1 MHQVS
6 YTCPYQAAGYLAC
19 PNREQSKSS
28 LNRHRPPLSPY
39 QLRIVHSKEFGQLS
53 NEIVPRP
60 SAIPWEVFA
69 GDRRL
74 LDLGREEFARG
85 RALILYPE
93 GLPRLEGNE
102 TEFINSGTSLG
113 I

>member
-1 MHQVS
+1 M
-6 YTCPYQAAGYLAC
+6 
-19 PNREQSKSS
+19 
-28 LNRHRPPLSPY
+28 
-39 QLRIVHSKEFGQLS
+39 HSKEFGQLS

-69 GDRRL
+69 EREL
-74 LDLGREEFARG
+74 HDLGRKEFTRG

-93 GLPRLEGNE
+93 GITRLESNE
-102 TEFINSGTSLG
+102 TDFINAGRCL

>member
-1 MHQVS
+1 M
-6 YTCPYQAAGYLAC
+6 
-19 PNREQSKSS
+19 
-28 LNRHRPPLSPY
+28 
-39 QLRIVHSKEFGQLS
+39 HSKEFGQLS

-69 GDRRL
+69 GGDGRAL

-102 TEFINSGTSLG
+102 TDFINSGTLLG

>member
-1 MHQVS
+1 M
-6 YTCPYQAAGYLAC
+6 
-19 PNREQSKSS
+19 
-28 LNRHRPPLSPY
+28 
-39 QLRIVHSKEFGQLS
+39 HSKEFGQLS

-69 GDRRL
+69 DREL

-93 GLPRLEGNE
+93 GISAFKGNE
-102 TEFINSGTSLG
+102 TDFINAGTQS
-113 I
+113 ISDTRHTDVKRVINEKIQNV